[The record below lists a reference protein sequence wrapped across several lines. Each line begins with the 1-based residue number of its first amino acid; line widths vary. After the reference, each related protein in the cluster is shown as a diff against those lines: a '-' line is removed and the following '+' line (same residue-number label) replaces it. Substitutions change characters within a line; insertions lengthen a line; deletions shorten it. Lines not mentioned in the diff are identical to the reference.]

1 MHAAEKGHAEIA
13 ELLVKNNA
21 DVNVINKVRINTK
34 YIYVYTIDYSYDFL
48 KF

>member
-1 MHAAEKGHAEIA
+1 MFAAVKGRTVIA

-21 DVNVINKVRINTK
+21 DVNVKDKVCKNTK
-34 YIYVYTIDYSYDFL
+34 YIYLYTIDYSYDFL

>member
-1 MHAAEKGHAEIA
+1 MMAAVNGHTEIA

-21 DVNVINKVRINTK
+21 DVNVKSKVRINTK
-34 YIYVYTIDYSYDFL
+34 YIYLYTIDYSYDFL

>member
-1 MHAAEKGHAEIA
+1 MFAAGNGRTEIA

-21 DVNVINKVRINTK
+21 DVKVKDKVRINTK
-34 YIYVYTIDYSYDFL
+34 YIYLYTIDYSYDFL